1 MKGEFESRLKALLEE
16 AAHSPQPV
24 ILFVDEVH
32 TLVGAGGTSGTG
44 DAANLLKPRWR
55 VAPCAPSAQP
65 PGASTNAISKRIRR

>member
-32 TLVGAGGTSGTG
+32 TLVVHPVRGMLPT
-44 DAANLLKPRWR
+44 
-55 VAPCAPSAQP
+55 C
-65 PGASTNAISKRIRR
+65 